1 MADERR
7 NRAGVRWQTMDAA
20 AAFVAAERV
29 VPKGAARA
37 ADPFDFDQA
46 IEEAAATAGERQR
59 VRHAA
64 RVGGPVERRAA
75 AQALQEKRTAIRE
88 QQTQARRPR
97 PTVAQKRQA
106 VIGWFEGL
114 PAEEREA
121 AAQAAIRQAPH
132 RMELIQQALEEV
144 ESREVIS
151 TIEDEYTTP
160 EAELAWEDEDYE
172 LTDEERETWENA
184 TEEERQIAMEAWLD
198 EEED

>member
-1 MADERR
+1 
-7 NRAGVRWQTMDAA
+7 
-20 AAFVAAERV
+20 
-29 VPKGAARA
+29 
-37 ADPFDFDQA
+37 
-46 IEEAAATAGERQR
+46 
-59 VRHAA
+59 
-64 RVGGPVERRAA
+64 VERRAA